1 MKHSSTS
8 AITQAKRLFSK
19 AMFLHQK
26 NRFHDA
32 ILCYKQVLQ
41 LMPKQPDALHML
53 GVVAF
58 QQNDFSAAVDWMTQ
72 AYSIQ
77 PTNSTLLF
85 NLGNAQRAIGNLIDA
100 ENMYLAALKFSSENE
115 NVEVLKNL
123 GNVYK
128 ERNEFQNA
136 VSIYEKILA
145 RHPEHEYTRMN
156 KALAL
161 LTMGNLYEGWP
172 LYESRITIEKVDEN
186 RILNMPMVPAWHGES
201 LEKPLLVLAEQG
213 LGDQIFYGALL
224 SDLQRS
230 GITCVVCMDA
240 RLLDLFE
247 RSFPS
252 MQFFHAA
259 ELPDCSNQQLL
270 FGAQIHIASLGKF
283 FRNQASDFKNVLS
296 PYLLAD
302 KNAARLLR
310 IKMQNNGKLVC
321 GISWDSKH
329 IENGRTKR
337 ITLQQLLPALQ
348 IPNVHFVDLQ
358 YGDTQSQRDELA
370 SVHGV
375 RIQCFE
381 DIDNFHH
388 IDKLASLIE
397 ACDVVVTVS
406 NSTAHLAAALGK
418 PTVVMLAHH
427 TPLWYWH
434 QESMSS
440 PWYPTV
446 TLLRQAQPAQW
457 EPVVS
462 QVAAILNG
470 LVNPT

>member
-1 MKHSSTS
+1 MKRFNTS
-8 AITQAKRLFSK
+8 AVTQAKRLFSQ
-19 AMFLHQK
+19 AMSLHEK
-26 NRFHDA
+26 NQFDDA
-32 ILCYKQVLQ
+32 THCYKQVLQ
-41 LMPKQPDALHML
+41 LMPKLPDALHML

-58 QQNDFSAAVDWMTQ
+58 QQNDFAAAIDWMTQ

-85 NLGNAQRAIGNLIDA
+85 NLGNAQRAIGNLVDA
-100 ENMYLAALKFSSENE
+100 EKMYLAAIKFSSESD
-115 NVEVLKNL
+115 NVEALKNL

-128 ERNEFQNA
+128 EKNEYQKA
-136 VSIYEKILA
+136 IAIYDKILA
-145 RHPEHEYTRMN
+145 HHPDHQYTRMN

-172 LYESRITIEKVDEN
+172 LYESRLAIDKVDES
-186 RILNMPMVPAWHGES
+186 RILNRPLAPDWNGES
-201 LEKPLLVLAEQG
+201 TDHPLLVLPEQG
-213 LGDQIFYGALL
+213 LGDQIFYGSLL
-224 SDLQRS
+224 ADLQRT
-230 GITCVVCMDA
+230 GLTCFVCMDS
-240 RLLDLFE
+240 RLVDLFG
-247 RSFPS
+247 RSFPNI
-252 MQFFHAA
+252 QFIPRP
-259 ELPDCSNQQLL
+259 ELFAISNQQLP
-270 FGAQIHIASLGKF
+270 FGAQIHLASLGRF
-283 FRNQASDFKNVLS
+283 FRTQASDFKNVLS
-296 PYLLAD
+296 PYLVAD
-302 KNAARLLR
+302 TNTAHSLR
-310 IKMQNNGKLVC
+310 DKMQNNGQLVC

-337 ITLQQLLPALQ
+337 MSLQQLLPALQ
-348 IPNVHFVDLQ
+348 TPNIHFVDLQ
-358 YGDTQSQRDELA
+358 YGDTQKQRDELTSA
-370 SVHGV
+370 HGV
-375 RIQCFE
+375 KLQHFQEIDNFN
-381 DIDNFHH
+381 DIDN
-388 IDKLASLIE
+388 LASLIQ

-470 LVNPT
+470 LANPT